1 MPLAPTE
8 TERTPAPDS
17 SSRHPPESLLVTFTA
32 SPLTDI
38 WVVRIPATV
47 AKTGGSPPFPTFSK
61 KALPFS
67 APIDILLSAQIVAL
81 EFDMISQ
88 VLLVTLLA
96 SAQGNIAT
104 ARTSY
109 SKCLGG
115 FARAQMKE
123 GADAAAF
130 ETKLATACKVEEA
143 AFRSASVATD
153 VAAKIARATAER
165 NAQEEIGYIHEN
177 AVETFRSS
185 LDAAKP
191 Q

>member
-1 MPLAPTE
+1 
-8 TERTPAPDS
+8 
-17 SSRHPPESLLVTFTA
+17 
-32 SPLTDI
+32 
-38 WVVRIPATV
+38 
-47 AKTGGSPPFPTFSK
+47 
-61 KALPFS
+61 
-67 APIDILLSAQIVAL
+67 
-81 EFDMISQ
+81 MISQ
-88 VLLVTLLA
+88 VLLVALLA

-123 GADAAAF
+123 GADAASF

-165 NAQEEIGYIHEN
+165 NAAEEIGYIHEN
-177 AVETFRSS
+177 AVETFKSS
-185 LDAAKP
+185 LDASKP